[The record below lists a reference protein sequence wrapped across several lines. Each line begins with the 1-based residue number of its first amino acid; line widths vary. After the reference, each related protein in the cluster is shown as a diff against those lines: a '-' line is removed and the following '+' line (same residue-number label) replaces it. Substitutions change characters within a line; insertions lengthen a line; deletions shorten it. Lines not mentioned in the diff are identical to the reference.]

1 MEFSKEQLEAIGASV
16 GDAVSK
22 KMEEIKSIVKGET
35 KGDEKIIK
43 DIKEI
48 GEKSIMK
55 VERVKAPFVQLGSE
69 MEKFCDNFKTLLMG
83 GSIDKAAFNETTDA
97 DGGYTVPEEL
107 EASILSYIEEEAIV
121 RPRATIIKMK
131 SDVWKS
137 GKLDQSASQFGG
149 VVVSWVGESETTTD
163 KKFALTQIS
172 LTAKKMLMLTTESRE
187 ILSDSN
193 IDFANYVVNIFGRAA
208 AYFEDQEFLTG
219 IGGAHPNGILVDGD
233 IAVINREVADQIS
246 GKDIND
252 MFYALK
258 PVFRK
263 KAVWIGST
271 GAIQYI
277 DGLTVSTTDKR
288 PLLSESLKSEA
299 AVTLKGKP
307 FIETEKCSDLGDK
320 GDLAFVDFSWYYIGD
335 REGITVDA
343 SIHDRFRYDEI
354 TIRLVK
360 RVDGDMA
367 MKQAAVIL
375 DVPSA
380 Y

>member
-1 MEFSKEQLEAIGASV
+1 MFSKEQLEAIGKAVSE
-16 GDAVSK
+16 AVSK
-22 KMEEIKSIVKGET
+22 KMDEIKAIVKEET

-43 DIKEI
+43 AVEV

-55 VERVKAPFVQLGSE
+55 VERVKAPFVKLGSE
-69 MEKFCDNFKTLLMG
+69 MEKFCEDMKAMLRG
-83 GSIDKAAFNETTDA
+83 AQVVDKAAFNETTDA
-97 DGGYTVPEEL
+97 DGGYTVPVEL

-131 SDVWKS
+131 SDTWKS

-163 KKFALTQIS
+163 KKFTLTQIS

-208 AYFEDQEFLTG
+208 VYFEDQEFLTG
-219 IGGAHPNGILVDGD
+219 VGGAHPNGILVDAD

-263 KAVWIGST
+263 KAIWIGST

-320 GDLAFVDFSWYYIGD
+320 GDLALVDFSWYYIGD

-375 DVPSA
+375 DIPSA